1 MASFVTKVI
10 RLSLKAVSAVSPETA
25 GKIAFRIFCRTPSRK
40 PRNGKEKALLKAA
53 AAVTTRSRKVTLSI
67 AGGWVVARH
76 FERRAGSRGPRVLL
90 AHGWGSR
97 SDYLVT
103 MIDGLLA
110 AGSEVVALDLP
121 GHGAS
126 PGRALTMPQAVR
138 AIDAAWRHF
147 DGFDVGIGHS
157 FGGASLACA
166 AGAVV
171 CEVPPRVPEKL
182 VLIGAPSEMNWLV
195 KGFGRMLDLA
205 PAAQAAFESVIERL
219 FGRRIEGLD
228 AARILGALRISV
240 LVIHAED
247 DKEVPADHARRYGAA
262 GPNVDLHW
270 ANGFGHRRIVS
281 AQPVIERVTAFLG
294 EEEDE
299 TRLGLIA

>member
-1 MASFVTKVI
+1 MASFATRVI
-10 RLSLKAVSAVSPETA
+10 RLSLKAVSAASPVTA
-25 GKIAFRIFCRTPSRK
+25 GKIAFQIFCRTASRK

-53 AAVTTRSRKVTLSI
+53 APVMARSRRVTLSI

-76 FERRAGSRGPRVLL
+76 FASRAGDGPRVLL

-97 SDYLVT
+97 SDYLGT

-110 AGSEVVALDLP
+110 AGAEVVALDWP

-126 PGRALTMPQAVR
+126 PGRSLTMVQAVR
-138 AIDAAWRHF
+138 AVDAAWRHF

-166 AGAVV
+166 AGGVV
-171 CEVPPRVPEKL
+171 CDVPPRVPEKL
-182 VLIGAPSEMNWLV
+182 VLIGAPSEMNWVV
-195 KGFGRMLDLA
+195 KGFGRMLGLA
-205 PAAQAAFESVIERL
+205 PAAQAAFEGMIERL
-219 FGRRIEGLD
+219 SGRRIEGFD
-228 AARILGALRISV
+228 GANILGVQRIPT

-262 GPNVDLHW
+262 GPNVELHW
-270 ANGFGHRRIVS
+270 ANGYGHRRIVS
-281 AQPVIERVTAFLG
+281 AQPVIEKVTAFLG
-294 EEEDE
+294 EDNDE
-299 TRLGLIA
+299 ARFRRIA

>member
-1 MASFVTKVI
+1 MASFATKVI
-10 RLSLKAVSAVSPETA
+10 SLALKAVSAVSPETA

-40 PRNGKEKALLKAA
+40 PKNGKERAALVAA
-53 AAVTTRSRKVTLSI
+53 APIVARSRSVTLSF
-67 AGGWVVARH
+67 AGGWFVARH
-76 FERRAGSRGPRVLL
+76 FERLAGGKGPRVLL
-90 AHGWGSR
+90 VHGWGSR

-103 MIDGLLA
+103 MIDRLLA
-110 AGSEVVALDLP
+110 AGSEVVALDWP

-126 PGRALTMPQAVR
+126 PGRSLTMMQAVR
-138 AIDAAWRHF
+138 AVDAAWRHF

-171 CEVPPRVPEKL
+171 CDVPARVPEKL

-195 KGFGRMLDLA
+195 KGFGKMLALSS
-205 PAAQAAFESVIERL
+205 AAQAAFEGMIERL
-219 FGRRIEGLD
+219 SGRPIGTFD
-228 AARILGALRISV
+228 AARILGGLRVPV

-262 GPNVDLHW
+262 GPNIGLHW
-270 ANGFGHRRIVS
+270 ANGLGHRRIVS
-281 AQPVIERVTAFLG
+281 AQPVLEKVTSFLG
-294 EEEDE
+294 EKENE
-299 TRLGLIA
+299 TRRALIA